1 MECIYNTYKH
11 DFNENLILCDT
22 KFQVFVE
29 SFEGA
34 NIRQA
39 FLWCIKQNQII
50 KKNFLHSVSI
60 LNVPLFL
67 LAIVSNNQFTN
78 QIYR

>member
-1 MECIYNTYKH
+1 MECILQYIYKH
-11 DFNENLILCDT
+11 DYFNENLILCDI

-39 FLWCIKQNQII
+39 FL
-50 KKNFLHSVSI
+50 
-60 LNVPLFL
+60 
-67 LAIVSNNQFTN
+67 
-78 QIYR
+78 

>member
-1 MECIYNTYKH
+1 MECILQYIYKH
-11 DFNENLILCDT
+11 DFNENLILCDI

-39 FLWCIKQNQII
+39 FL
-50 KKNFLHSVSI
+50 
-60 LNVPLFL
+60 
-67 LAIVSNNQFTN
+67 
-78 QIYR
+78 